1 MAVPPADRKQ
11 RNDRKNGD
19 CTKRHPR
26 NFFVRLPHKWRAVD
40 CPRCFPRSLGALLKF
55 PIEPEPVHLSDF
67 DYDLPEH
74 LIAQTPL
81 PDRAASRMLVVDRGA
96 GTWSDHSFRDLTD
109 YLHSGDALVIN
120 NTKVL
125 AGRLFGR
132 RAGVHA
138 TTSKSQVT
146 GLVEV
151 LLLEKLSE
159 RPPRWEALA
168 RPGRKLRAGERIH
181 FPGGLE
187 ATIVRQGERGIRVV
201 EFDDV
206 PDFDAILN
214 RVGHMPLPPY
224 IKRSDATTDR
234 ERYQTV
240 FARAPGAAAAP
251 TAGLHFTSGFLDE
264 LRTNGITPVEVTLH
278 VGLGTFQPVE
288 ADDIRQHKMH
298 AERYEISTDA
308 ARLLNAAPRR
318 VAVGTTSVRTLEQGI
333 REGKGR
339 FHAASG
345 QTSLFIYPGFDFQA
359 VDALLTNFHL
369 PHSTLL
375 MLVSAFAGRELIL
388 DAYRHAVK
396 EKYRFFSYGDC
407 MLIV

>member
-1 MAVPPADRKQ
+1 LARRGLSPIFSV
-11 RNDRKNGD
+11 
-19 CTKRHPR
+19 T
-26 NFFVRLPHKWRAVD
+26 
-40 CPRCFPRSLGALLKF
+40 
-55 PIEPEPVHLSDF
+55 IEPEPVRLSDF

-81 PDRAASRMLVVDRGA
+81 PDRAASRMLVVDRA
-96 GTWSDHSFRDLTD
+96 SGTWSDRSFRDLTD
-109 YLHSGDALVIN
+109 YLYSGDALVIN

-138 TTSKSQVT
+138 TTSKSHVT

-151 LLLEKLSE
+151 LLLEKLTE
-159 RPPRWEALA
+159 HPPRWEALA

-187 ATIVRQGERGIRVV
+187 ATIVSQGERGIRVV

-224 IKRSDATTDR
+224 IKRSDANTDR
-234 ERYQTV
+234 ERYQTI
-240 FARAPGAAAAP
+240 FANAPGAAAAP
-251 TAGLHFTSGFLDE
+251 TAGLHFTSGVLEE
-264 LRTNGITPVEVTLH
+264 LRTKGIKPVEVTLH

-298 AERYEISTDA
+298 AEHYEISANA
-308 ARLLNAAPRR
+308 ARLLNAAPRK

-333 REGKGR
+333 REGKGQ
-339 FHAASG
+339 FQAASG

-359 VDALLTNFHL
+359 VAALLTNFHL

-388 DAYRHAVK
+388 DAYQHAVK
-396 EKYRFFSYGDC
+396 ENYRFFSYGDC
-407 MLIV
+407 MLII

>member
-1 MAVPPADRKQ
+1 MR
-11 RNDRKNGD
+11 
-19 CTKRHPR
+19 
-26 NFFVRLPHKWRAVD
+26 
-40 CPRCFPRSLGALLKF
+40 
-55 PIEPEPVHLSDF
+55 LSDY
-67 DYDLPEH
+67 DYDLPEN

-81 PDRAASRMLVVDRGA
+81 PERGSSRMLVVDRAA
-96 GTWSDHSFRDLTD
+96 GTWCDRSFRDLGE
-109 YLHSGDALVIN
+109 YLRAGDALVLN

-125 AGRLFGR
+125 ACRLFGR

-138 TTSKSQVT
+138 TTSKAHVT

-151 LLLEKLSE
+151 LLLERIAE
-159 RPPRWEALA
+159 HPPRWEALA

-187 ATIVRQGERGIRVV
+187 ATVVAQGERGIRVI

-206 PDFDAILN
+206 PDFDGILS

-240 FARAPGAAAAP
+240 FASAPGAAAAP
-251 TAGLHFTSGFLDE
+251 TAGLHFTTDFLAE
-264 LRTNGITPVEVTLH
+264 LKTQGVAPVEVTLH

-298 AERYEISTDA
+298 SERYEISTDA
-308 ARLLNAAPRR
+308 ARLLNNAQRR
-318 VAVGTTSVRTLEQGI
+318 IAVGTTSVRTLEQGI
-333 REGKGR
+333 RDGKGR
-339 FHAASG
+339 FQAASG
-345 QTSLFIYPGFDFQA
+345 QTALFIYPGFKFEA
-359 VDALLTNFHL
+359 VDVLLTNFHL

-375 MLVSAFAGRELIL
+375 MLVSALAGRELML

-396 EKYRFFSYGDC
+396 EEYRFFSYGDC